1 MIYVKAH
8 TGSIYQLDG
17 PDKDDNYV
25 LTYLYQTVPNNEKP
39 FIYKGKQLK
48 DCTEFKLCQILTFE
62 EMIQE
67 LKKLLADLKN
77 EFPVWPKEIVKA
89 LENEVREV
97 LSIPLPGEQE
107 LVNQLFEK
115 AMEEFGETLEKLVDE
130 EPEIEW

>member
-48 DCTEFKLCQILTFE
+48 DCTEFNLCKVLPFE
-62 EMIQE
+62 ETIQE
-67 LKKLLADLKN
+67 LKILLADFKK
-77 EFPVWPKEIVKA
+77 EFPDWPKEIVKA
-89 LENEVREV
+89 LEEEAVKIR
-97 LSIPLPGEQE
+97 
-107 LVNQLFEK
+107 
-115 AMEEFGETLEKLVDE
+115 EEFHEKIVHPVIQEIFDEAVENFGKTLEKLEDD
-130 EPEIEW
+130 PEIEW